1 MSNEEL
7 ILKLVKLQGSYFK
20 IGVQQG
26 EELLTSVAS
35 ENQEMLKKMTAHSK
49 YEKSEKWLEQI
60 SPSILEEIKGLA
72 KGARMNIPNAIR
84 LYSGYDMEFLTMGCT
99 SFVSNGMYVRNYDFS
114 PDFYDSRL
122 VFMKPKD
129 GYASV
134 GFSQQIIG
142 RLDGMNEKGLVVG
155 LHFVNN
161 EERKEGFM
169 ATTIVRILLDNCKNV
184 EEAIEL
190 IEKIPHAYCY
200 NYSMTDSSGKGVVVE
215 AASNN
220 IHINIDKQI
229 TCTNHFEAHRL
240 KEKNRKDIQSSILRK
255 TYLNELLTKALSKNQ
270 LYHQFNDGKSPLF
283 FNYYKQ
289 YFGTLHTVIYSPQD
303 LSITFGVG
311 ENCKPYTVK
320 LLDFINQNISL
331 PSSIRGEIRQQ

>member
-220 IHINIDKQI
+220 IHINIDK
-229 TCTNHFEAHRL
+229 
-240 KEKNRKDIQSSILRK
+240 
-255 TYLNELLTKALSKNQ
+255 
-270 LYHQFNDGKSPLF
+270 
-283 FNYYKQ
+283 
-289 YFGTLHTVIYSPQD
+289 
-303 LSITFGVG
+303 
-311 ENCKPYTVK
+311 
-320 LLDFINQNISL
+320 
-331 PSSIRGEIRQQ
+331 